1 MAVLVAVVAAMAMT
15 AVVAE
20 TLEAMGTATAG
31 DAEALSAV
39 GS

>member
-1 MAVLVAVVAAMAMT
+1 MAVLVAVVAAMT